1 MSTSTRLLEKVRC
14 HIRDETIPKHVAGGT
29 GEMIRPLPR
38 RATAHGSHSGA
49 LLIAALLLAPFT
61 ARDDGALD
69 ASLNPKP

>member
-1 MSTSTRLLEKVRC
+1 
-14 HIRDETIPKHVAGGT
+14 
-29 GEMIRPLPR
+29 MIRPLPR
-38 RATAHGSHSGA
+38 RAMAHGSHSGA